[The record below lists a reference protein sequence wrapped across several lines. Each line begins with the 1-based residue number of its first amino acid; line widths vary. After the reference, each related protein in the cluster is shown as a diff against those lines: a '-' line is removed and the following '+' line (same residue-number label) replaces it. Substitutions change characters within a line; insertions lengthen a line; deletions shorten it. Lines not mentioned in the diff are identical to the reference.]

1 MSQVSN
7 AQNIAFST
15 AFATDKIC
23 GIYNG
28 SFAGTAYDT
37 VYAGYLYVKKIPHTF
52 GRPVMCEGLF
62 SYDNT
67 NFFPSGTGYSIGTS
81 FCMYS
86 DNSFIYILYENTI
99 NTVYYK
105 IVATWI
111 DNYDL
116 NNPLITP
123 VLSSSSSYTKFFD
136 SRYNY
141 QKVLMSGVI
150 TLPNP
155 GVGVDTPVSINHNL
169 GYLPN
174 YKLYFESLP
183 NQVWEQI
190 GGGSQDVFLYNSA
203 QQFEL
208 YDECTTTTLNL
219 HLLSGSSS
227 APTARCWYRIYYD
240 V

>member
-1 MSQVSN
+1 MSQISN

-62 SYDNT
+62 SYDNV
-67 NFFPSGTGYSIGTS
+67 NFFPSGTGYSLATA

-86 DNSFIYILYENTI
+86 DSNFIYILYENTI

-123 VLSSSSSYTKFFD
+123 VLSSSSSYSKFFD

-141 QKVLMSGVI
+141 QKVLMSGVV

-155 GVGVDTPVSINHNL
+155 GVGVDTPVSIKHNL

-183 NQVWEQI
+183 NQVWQQI
-190 GGGSQDVFLYNSA
+190 GGGSQDIFLYNPA

-208 YDECTTTTLNL
+208 YDECTKTTLDL
-219 HLLSGSSS
+219 HLLGGASS
-227 APTARCWYRIYYD
+227 ATSARCWYRIYYD